1 MQEQR
6 SEARVAHQIRFFVHV
21 HRCPDEP
28 NLVGT
33 SMACEAVDFSPHGL
47 QLRTDGSL
55 APGSVIN
62 ITIAIGEGFA
72 MYLLRGEV
80 RWQRKVGGE
89 QRMGILLQEADDT
102 DYDKWVNAF
111 RSIFENDDPG

>member
-21 HRCPDEP
+21 YQCPDEP

-33 SMACEAVDFSPHGL
+33 SMACEAVDFSPHGM
-47 QLRTDGSL
+47 QLRTDETL
-55 APGSVIN
+55 PPNSVIN
-62 ITIAIGEGFA
+62 ITIAIGDGFA

-80 RWQRKVGGE
+80 RWTREAVGE
-89 QRMGILLQEADDT
+89 HRLGILLHEADDT
-102 DYDKWVNAF
+102 DYDKWVSSF
-111 RSIFENDDPG
+111 SSIFGS